1 MRWVSLILCLSLLQG
16 CVSTLY
22 NVASGATDE
31 AQYVAAFPYY
41 LEFCALSEIRKRPGS
56 AVDIEG
62 GGPGG
67 HSVLY
72 LNGVCKAQGYPV
84 ISVCDGAPSEGEGEG
99 VGISVN
105 AHYKNANWTAT
116 PGRDFF
122 LHGDLKP
129 GEPLTPAAYAR
140 TQAVAERKGVLD
152 GIVFHEAVLAERPK
166 VLSERD
172 YMYEESVATDYAI
185 AFGRDRYCARVPI
198 DRARMQG
205 VVDYLNAVN
214 APYRNGSKEFQ
225 WDVLRDNCAHLTHNA
240 LATVGLWRHWPTDRA
255 LLIAAFD
262 FPVPKNEFVNLMRRT
277 NDLPIDDP
285 GAIYDDGELRQALEQ
300 QDWIATRPG
309 GLAEAERAVPINA
322 MYETKLRLIFMDEA
336 IFGHYQQRF
345 EEIFRDPRYTDLA
358 TNLRYFQDRYRRIL
372 AAPDTD
378 APPAFVSR
386 YLDHIRREQQALDK
400 LVQGTK

>member
-1 MRWVSLILCLSLLQG
+1 MRALSVFLAMLMLQG

-22 NVASGATDE
+22 NVPSGASDE

-41 LEFCALSEIRKRPGS
+41 VEFCAVSEIRKRPGS

-72 LNGVCKAQGYPV
+72 LNGVCRRPDTAYPV
-84 ISVCDGAPSEGEGEG
+84 IALCDGDPAPGEG
-99 VGISVN
+99 VGLSVN
-105 AHYKNANWTAT
+105 AHYANANWTAT

-122 LHGDLKP
+122 FHGDLAP
-129 GEPLTPAAYAR
+129 GEPLTQASYAR
-140 TQAVAERKGVLD
+140 TQARAQALGVLD
-152 GIVFHEAVLAERPK
+152 GIRFHDTVMQERPAAIAP
-166 VLSERD
+166 RD
-172 YMYEESVATDYAI
+172 YMYEMSVATDYAI

-205 VVDYLNAVN
+205 VTDYLNAVN
-214 APYRNGSKEFQ
+214 APYRSGAREFN

-240 LATVGLWRHWPTDRA
+240 LATVGLWRHWPTDRP

-285 GAIYDDGELRQALEQ
+285 AALYDDDVLRTALLDH
-300 QDWIATRPG
+300 DWIATRPG
-309 GLAEAERAVPINA
+309 GLAEAERAVPVNA
-322 MYETKLRLIFMDEA
+322 LYGTKLRLIFYDEA
-336 IFGHYQQRF
+336 IFGHYQPNF
-345 EEIFRDPRYTDLA
+345 EAIFREPRYTDLA
-358 TNLRYFQDRYRRIL
+358 ANLAWFDQAYRRIL
-372 AAPDTD
+372 AAPKADV
-378 APPAFVSR
+378 PPDFLRR
-386 YLDHIRREQQALDK
+386 YRDHIQREQAGLQRLTRVIK
-400 LVQGTK
+400 